1 MRREAGE
8 TKGRFYF
15 ALVTGFSLM
24 KQGVALFC
32 FGDRV
37 FPDETRG
44 RFFFLSLHH
53 EKGGRGNKGSLYF
66 ALVTGFSLKQG
77 VAFFRFIFY
86 PFFLPVM
93 GLFAAAQHVRADL
106 LLTITRGTK
115 FVQKKQ
121 TERNEYTV
129 H

>member
-8 TKGRFYF
+8 NK
-15 ALVTGFSLM
+15 ASL
-24 KQGVALFC
+24 LFC

-37 FPDETRG
+37 FPETKG
-44 RFFFLSLHH
+44 RFF
-53 EKGGRGNKGSLYF
+53 SLYF
-66 ALVTGFSLKQG
+66 LPLFFARDGNLFGVTQNSSLT
-77 VAFFRFIFY
+77 
-86 PFFLPVM
+86 
-93 GLFAAAQHVRADL
+93 AAAQHVRADL
-106 LLTITRGTK
+106 LLTITRGNK

>member
-1 MRREAGE
+1 
-8 TKGRFYF
+8 
-15 ALVTGFSLM
+15 
-24 KQGVALFC
+24 VALFC
-32 FGDRV
+32 FGQHHQ
-37 FPDETRG
+37 G
-44 RFFFLSLHH
+44 SLFFLSLHH

-77 VAFFRFIFY
+77 VAFFRFLFS

-93 GLFAAAQHVRADL
+93 GLFAAAQHIRAEPL
-106 LLTITRGTK
+106 FTITRGTK